1 MRSARVGQALAA
13 VAALVAGIW
22 LLELLSFYIGGGRH
36 SQALEQLG
44 ILPRRLSELSDIFTA
59 PFVHKNF
66 DHVMANT
73 VPLAVLGALTALRG
87 LWRLAVV
94 SLIVIVVGGLG
105 AWLISPPFANTLG
118 ASILVFGYFG
128 YLLAHGFIDRS
139 PMALVIAVLVAV
151 LYGSMIVLVLPVQPE
166 ISWQGHLFGL
176 LGGVLAAWLLRRGGP
191 TSWQPAQGTGG
202 RGYRP

>member
-1 MRSARVGQALAA
+1 MRSARIGQALAA

-22 LLELLSFYIGGGRH
+22 LLELLSVFAGGGYQSR
-36 SQALEQLG
+36 ALEQLG

-66 DHVMANT
+66 EHVMANT
-73 VPLAVLGALTALRG
+73 VPLAVLGGLTALRG
-87 LWRLAVV
+87 LGRWALVT
-94 SLIVIVVGGLG
+94 LIVIVVGGLG
-105 AWLISPPFANTLG
+105 AWLISPPLTNTLG

-128 YLLAHGFIDRS
+128 YLIAHGLIDRS
-139 PMALVIAVLVAV
+139 PTALVIAVLVAV
-151 LYGSMIVLVLPVQPE
+151 LYGSMIVLVFPVQPQ

-202 RGYRP
+202 HGYRL